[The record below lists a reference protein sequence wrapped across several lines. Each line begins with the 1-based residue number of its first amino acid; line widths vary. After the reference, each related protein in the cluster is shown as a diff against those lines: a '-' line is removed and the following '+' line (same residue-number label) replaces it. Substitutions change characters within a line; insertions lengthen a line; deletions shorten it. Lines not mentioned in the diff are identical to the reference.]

1 MGVRGRGSPPKTTT
15 ESVRAGSAP
24 PTGTSTES
32 SCHEPMERSGSNRH
46 GPSNVAFARRRGM
59 VRRSRSTEKET
70 GSIEPKVGSG
80 HLPTAPTTLR
90 AVARRRDAKPPR
102 RHDGIAS
109 TVADFGDPPLAGA
122 FGHLDGGVT
131 RFSRPEASAANVP
144 EQQREIAVVFDGHP
158 ALVLEN
164 AKIRDAAIRRRPR
177 FLDRF
182 ERLSWPGG
190 RWNRTVAGAAVFR
203 PASFAS
209 VALHR
214 FASKLLH
221 DAVTP
226 NRHDAVHSLR
236 RITRRRSEK
245 FSLKKPVAE
254 TLVSGPGW

>member
-15 ESVRAGSAP
+15 ERVRAGSAP

-32 SCHEPMERSGSNRH
+32 SCHEPMEGSGSNRH
-46 GPSNVAFARRRGM
+46 GPPNVAPARRRGM

-144 EQQREIAVVFDGHP
+144 EQQREIVVVFDGHP
-158 ALVLEN
+158 QRSSL
-164 AKIRDAAIRRRPR
+164 RTPR
-177 FLDRF
+177 YAM
-182 ERLSWPGG
+182 PQYGG
-190 RWNRTVAGAAVFR
+190 VHVFWIDSSGCRGLAGAGTGPSPGR
-203 PASFAS
+203 PFSVPRVSHRSRCIASPPS
-209 VALHR
+209 CCT
-214 FASKLLH
+214 
-221 DAVTP
+221 TP
-226 NRHDAVHSLR
+226 
-236 RITRRRSEK
+236 
-245 FSLKKPVAE
+245 
-254 TLVSGPGW
+254 